1 MTKEYIKKPV
11 VIEAIQYTKEN
22 YVECINFCG
31 ERFYGSLDDDII
43 IETLEGQHK
52 ASLGDYII
60 KDVKGEIY
68 PCKPDIFEMTYD
80 DPNVSCEVG
89 EPEWQTRFKSEYS
102 ELKERYNKLHKML
115 VRHDAGTL
123 NFEPTCPIELLR
135 RQKAV
140 MGEYLNILE
149 IRAEIEKVTL

>member
-1 MTKEYIKKPV
+1 MIRIWEKTGIEELEQNLAGVKKTEIK
-11 VIEAIQYTKEN
+11 
-22 YVECINFCG
+22 
-31 ERFYGSLDDDII
+31 
-43 IETLEGQHK
+43 
-52 ASLGDYII
+52 
-60 KDVKGEIY
+60 
-68 PCKPDIFEMTYD
+68 
-80 DPNVSCEVG
+80 
-89 EPEWQTRFKSEYS
+89 EPEWQTRFRIEYS

-115 VRHDAGTL
+115 VKHDAGTL